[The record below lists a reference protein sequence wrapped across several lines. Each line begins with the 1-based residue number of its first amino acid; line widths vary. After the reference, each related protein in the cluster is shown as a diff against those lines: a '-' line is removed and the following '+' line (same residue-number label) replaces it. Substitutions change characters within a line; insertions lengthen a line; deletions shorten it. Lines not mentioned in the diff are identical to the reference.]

1 MDVRS
6 RFVGEILQEEGQ
18 RLLKNQGKAIA
29 ARVRS
34 RSGRLESTRS
44 VSVTGGSDASG
55 TLTFVH
61 VAYERFLDM
70 KTLQRG
76 GQSVRSNRK
85 IHNRYVFGAFASVA
99 ERLMYEFTDDVIAR
113 IRESELGQAK

>member
-1 MDVRS
+1 MDVRA

-18 RLLKNQGKAIA
+18 RLLKNQGKAIGS
-29 ARVRS
+29 RVKK
-34 RSGRLESTRS
+34 RSGRLESARS
-44 VSVTGGSDASG
+44 VSVAGGSGASG

-76 GQSVRSNRK
+76 GQSVRSNRR

-113 IRESELGQAK
+113 LRESEQDKQ

>member
-18 RLLKNQGKAIA
+18 RLLKNQGKAIE
-29 ARVRS
+29 ARVKS
-34 RSGRLESTRS
+34 RSGRLKSSRS
-44 VSVTGGSDASG
+44 VSVAAGNGASG

-61 VAYERFLDM
+61 VAYERYLDM
-70 KTLQRG
+70 KHLQRG
-76 GQSVRSNRK
+76 GHSVKSNRK
-85 IHNRYVFGAFASVA
+85 IHNRYVFGAFASVT

-113 IRESELGQAK
+113 IRESELGRTK